1 MLESGDFGT
10 YTYDDEGRLVTTSE
24 NEGCRGCVGVIEWT
38 FADGV
43 LTMELVPYEGFPGP
57 YPADAMLMTN
67 GEYVQD
73 S

>member
-1 MLESGDFGT
+1 M
-10 YTYDDEGRLVTTSE
+10 TTSE
-24 NEGCRGCVGVIEWT
+24 NEGCRGCVGVIEWP